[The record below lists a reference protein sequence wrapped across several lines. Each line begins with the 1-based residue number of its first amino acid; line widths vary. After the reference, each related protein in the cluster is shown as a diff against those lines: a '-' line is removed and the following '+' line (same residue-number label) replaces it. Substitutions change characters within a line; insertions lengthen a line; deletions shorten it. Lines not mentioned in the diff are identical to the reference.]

1 MSISTFACKQ
11 VLQTVIPAPSGGSLT
26 RSRPNVSIRPKDKV
40 VFVIGPTG
48 TGKSRLSVELA
59 TLFPA
64 EIINSDKIQIYKG
77 LDVVTNKITEEEK
90 CGVAHHLLGIA
101 DPDSEFTARDFC
113 DEASTAVE
121 SIVRRG
127 QLPIIVGGSNSYMEA
142 LVDDKNNYFNTR
154 YDCCFIWV
162 HVHMPVLH
170 SFVSDRVDQMVSN
183 GMVDEVRNV
192 FHLNANYDRGIRK
205 AIGVPEFDKF
215 FREEAYLDD
224 KSREKLL
231 QEAISD
237 VKYNTCQL
245 ACRQLE
251 KIQNLKTHKGWKINR
266 IDATE
271 VFTRRTKSARSNEA
285 WEMLVARPSAK
296 IVRDF
301 LYNFPDVTVSYPT
314 IRTMAMEGALTP
326 ATTC

>member
-1 MSISTFACKQ
+1 MSISKFTCKQ
-11 VLQTVIPAPSGGSLT
+11 AQTVLPVPSGGSLT
-26 RSRPNVSIRPKDKV
+26 RNRSNIMIRQKDKV

-64 EIINSDKIQIYKG
+64 EIINSDKIQLYKG
-77 LDVVTNKITEEEK
+77 LDIVTNKITEEEK
-90 CGVAHHLLGIA
+90 CGVPHHLLGIA
-101 DPDSEFTARDFC
+101 DPDSEFTARDYC
-113 DEASTAVE
+113 YEASTAVE

-127 QLPIIVGGSNSYMEA
+127 QVPIIVGGSNSYMEA
-142 LVDDKNNYFNTR
+142 LVDDKNNYFRTR

-162 HVHMPVLH
+162 NVHMPILH
-170 SFVSDRVDQMVSN
+170 SFVSERVDQMVCN

-192 FHLNANYDRGIRK
+192 FNSNANYERGIRK

-224 KSREKLL
+224 KTREKLL
-231 QEAISD
+231 QEAITQ
-237 VKYNTCQL
+237 VKNNTCKL

-251 KIQNLKTHKGWKINR
+251 KIQRLRTHKGWRINR

-271 VFTRRTKSARSNEA
+271 VFIRRTARAQADEA
-285 WEMLVARPSAK
+285 WETLVARPSAK

-301 LYNFPDVTVSYPT
+301 LYNFPDVTASYPT
-314 IRTMAMEGALTP
+314 IRGMSMEGALAP
-326 ATTC
+326 AATC